1 MTKLKKNINLFFL
14 IILLCSS
21 AANIALFRSGYS
33 FIPKSYVLFAICYA
47 AFFGAMAFL
56 SLSNKE
62 NAGKASRISAAL
74 MPTGALIGTGSLL
87 FLLGERFAYRGL
99 YYILFI
105 LIAAAASL
113 SVFYR
118 HCKTVWLVVV
128 RTVLAAVMAKL
139 LLFFTVAAIVT
150 GGDFAVET
158 VEADIDSPG
167 GTYNAVV
174 IRRDEGALG
183 GSNTVMIRNV
193 KRDKKLLSGTL
204 ESSYVTVR
212 HGGFGD
218 EYNISW
224 ADDETLVVN
233 GAEEKV

>member
-1 MTKLKKNINLFFL
+1 
-14 IILLCSS
+14 
-21 AANIALFRSGYS
+21 
-33 FIPKSYVLFAICYA
+33 
-47 AFFGAMAFL
+47 MAFL

-74 MPTGALIGTGSLL
+74 MPTGAFIGTGSLL

-139 LLFFTVAAIVT
+139 LLFFAVAAIVT

-183 GSNTVMIRNV
+183 GSNTVMVRNV

-218 EYNISW
+218 DYNISW
-224 ADDETLVVN
+224 ADDETLAVN

>member
-1 MTKLKKNINLFFL
+1 M
-14 IILLCSS
+14 
-21 AANIALFRSGYS
+21 
-33 FIPKSYVLFAICYA
+33 
-47 AFFGAMAFL
+47 
-56 SLSNKE
+56 
-62 NAGKASRISAAL
+62 
-74 MPTGALIGTGSLL
+74 
-87 FLLGERFAYRGL
+87 
-99 YYILFI
+99 
-105 LIAAAASL
+105 
-113 SVFYR
+113 
-118 HCKTVWLVVV
+118 V

-139 LLFFTVAAIVT
+139 LLFFAVAAIVT

-183 GSNTVMIRNV
+183 GSNTVMVRNV

-218 EYNISW
+218 DYNISW

-233 GAEEKV
+233 GAEKKV

>member
-1 MTKLKKNINLFFL
+1 
-14 IILLCSS
+14 
-21 AANIALFRSGYS
+21 
-33 FIPKSYVLFAICYA
+33 
-47 AFFGAMAFL
+47 
-56 SLSNKE
+56 
-62 NAGKASRISAAL
+62 
-74 MPTGALIGTGSLL
+74 MPTGAFIGTGSLL

-139 LLFFTVAAIVT
+139 LLFFAVAAIVT

-158 VEADIDSPG
+158 AEADIDSPG

-183 GSNTVMIRNV
+183 GSNTVMVRNV

-218 EYNISW
+218 DYNISW
-224 ADDETLVVN
+224 ADDETLAVN

>member
-1 MTKLKKNINLFFL
+1 MHFSGRDIR
-14 IILLCSS
+14 S
-21 AANIALFRSGYS
+21 FR
-33 FIPKSYVLFAICYA
+33 KAMCY
-47 AFFGAMAFL
+47 
-56 SLSNKE
+56 
-62 NAGKASRISAAL
+62 
-74 MPTGALIGTGSLL
+74 LL
-87 FLLGERFAYRGL
+87 FVMPRFSERWRFCLSVTKKRRKSFPHIGGIDADGRVHRHGFAPFPLGREICLPGL

-139 LLFFTVAAIVT
+139 LLFFAVAAIVT

-183 GSNTVMIRNV
+183 GSNTVMVRNV

-218 EYNISW
+218 DYNISW

-233 GAEEKV
+233 GAEKKV